1 MNPRVK
7 SVTPNPDFTLTLEF
21 DNGEFGVDD
30 CKPILDFG
38 VFKELHDVKYFNRA
52 RVVNGT
58 VCWPNEQD
66 ICPDTL
72 YLDSVKV
79 FESNETRV

>member
-7 SVTPNPDFTLTLEF
+7 SVTPNPDFTLTLKF
-21 DNGEFGVDD
+21 VNGEVGTYAY
-30 CKPILDFG
+30 KPVLDFG
-38 VFKELHDVKYFNRA
+38 VFTELQDVQYFNQV

-58 VCWPNEQD
+58 VSWPHEQD